1 MNNEPKT
8 GLRSTEFWLASVAA
22 LFSVLWGAGV
32 IDPEGAGNANRIA
45 GFVATGLAALGY
57 GISRGLAKMNA
68 VKITQVTPVASP
80 VKAGAKKK

>member
-1 MNNEPKT
+1 MNNQPKS
-8 GLRSTEFWLASVAA
+8 GLRSTEFWLATAA
-22 LFSVLWGAGV
+22 GIFSVLWGAGI

-68 VKITQVTPVASP
+68 VKITQVTAAAKPVADD
-80 VKAGAKKK
+80 KK